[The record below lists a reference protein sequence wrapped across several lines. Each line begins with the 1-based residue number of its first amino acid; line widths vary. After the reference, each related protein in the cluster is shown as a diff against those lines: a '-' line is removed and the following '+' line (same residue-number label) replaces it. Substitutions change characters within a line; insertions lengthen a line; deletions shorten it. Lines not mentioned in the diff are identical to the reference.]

1 MLFPT
6 TRRQHH
12 GHAQR
17 SSAERRRVLMYLL
30 SFGLTL
36 SLIACGTHERPDAGR
51 SDGVPAD
58 EVPMADTPLDQTP
71 VAETPVD
78 QSPVDESPVDE
89 APVTTLSLRGDP
101 AFDGETLSEEK
112 RGWYDA
118 LMVRIAS
125 PANDFDPMRV
135 ARRDDVYH
143 YGRTLHTYVQSVLLA
158 FRVTGDLA
166 LLDHVD
172 AIAEVMR
179 EQLRDGWRG
188 TLDGTDGTRDGYLNW
203 VFRYGNSTTYQGKD
217 THQVNEMRTHS
228 MIAMIAYA
236 LHVNRDLV
244 SPGGR
249 DYAAH
254 ADFWVD
260 YLVNHFEA
268 KWRERRNVPTGFPIM
283 IRPHTHTYYSW
294 AKWHYYMGLLT
305 GDGAYTAESER
316 MAGVLR
322 DELREVSTASGTA
335 YVWARS
341 VLAEGGGDSSLH
353 PTTYARYMYA
363 DIVELHLEAFEWWA
377 DAVHLERFART
388 VTAFVI
394 DTADPLRNDFSHD
407 IGGGVDRAGLQ
418 SDASWNRMS
427 VARYAISGYAHI
439 AAWDASGALPELSAA
454 IQDQRVDRDRET
466 MPLMAGAILDTA
478 IDAGVATS
486 ARRR

>member
-125 PANDFDPMRV
+125 PANDFDPMRF

-268 KWRERRNVPTGFPIM
+268 KW
-283 IRPHTHTYYSW
+283 
-294 AKWHYYMGLLT
+294 HYYMGLLT

-363 DIVELHLEAFEWWA
+363 DIVELHLEGFEWWA